1 MQMAQQVQQILEAAA
16 VAQAI
21 GFMAEQVEAEL

>member
-16 VAQAI
+16 EVQAI
-21 GFMAEQVEAEL
+21 GFMVEQVEAEL